1 MKLQYL
7 YNNNNNLKYSVK
19 VFSLFCISVIIFC
32 FLLIIITEKNANYSL
47 FLMILL
53 GTISFSTICNIIS
66 ALIIGLWNNYK
77 RKQFLYIKNNGSY
90 FEGEIIMA
98 NYHNKGY
105 NKYHWLLKDS
115 GDIIVCVNDKTYK
128 ISDIDYNKEF
138 KTLKQKLNDSE
149 EINTEQINNINSVY
163 KETGILNK
171 IDFKNITIGIY
182 VLEDKA
188 VADLD
193 SIKMN

>member
-1 MKLQYL
+1 MKLEYL

-19 VFSLFCISVIIFC
+19 VFSIFCISVIIFC
-32 FLLIIITEKNANYSL
+32 FLLIIITEKNVNYSL

-53 GTISFSTICNIIS
+53 GTIVFTTICNLVFGTIICFS
-66 ALIIGLWNNYK
+66 NNYK
-77 RKQFLYIKNNGSY
+77 RKQFSHIKNNGSY
-90 FEGEIIMA
+90 FDGEIIMV

-105 NKYHWLLKDS
+105 NKYNWLIKDS

-138 KTLKQKLNDSE
+138 RILKQKLDDNE
-149 EINTEQINNINSVY
+149 ETNKEQINNINRLF
-163 KETGILNK
+163 KEKGELNK
-171 IDFKNITIGIY
+171 IDFKNITMGIY
-182 VLEDKA
+182 VLEDKV

-193 SIKMN
+193 TIKMN